1 MHTTRLPVRTP
12 TAPARIPRPR
22 ASHSLPRRPTRLDPV
37 LPPAFEAFCVLNR
50 DSYLDYSH
58 VHLPSQQA
66 HRLVC
71 RVLGELAVGWHAIV
85 SNPNPSA
92 KAWAVLRTRVEAAAP
107 APRGLDACPAQQYDA
122 LVLHCR
128 LGYSSMAAACVMGL
142 DPSKVRYLVLS
153 ATAAHRH
160 VVRQLSPR
168 AAAFRAA

>member
-12 TAPARIPRPR
+12 TDPAHLSHPRS
-22 ASHSLPRRPTRLDPV
+22 SHALPRRPTRLDLT

-58 VHLPSQQA
+58 VHLPPQQA
-66 HRLVC
+66 HRLVR
-71 RVLGELAVGWHAIV
+71 RVLGELAVGWSEIV

-92 KAWAVLRTRVEAAAP
+92 KAWTVLRTRVEAAAP

-142 DPSKVRYLVLS
+142 DASKVRYLVLS

-160 VVRQLSPR
+160 VVRQLRPR
-168 AAAFRAA
+168 AAAAHAA